1 MMRVAPIILGIV
13 VAANLVGA
21 DGVRAQDAA
30 VKEPVPV
37 RNCDVTPEL
46 LAAGDVTL
54 AKVAAA
60 ISERKK
66 LDVLV
71 VGSGSSGLAGPEGA
85 SVAYPAK
92 LEAALR
98 EQLPG
103 VTVTVT
109 PELQPKKTAEES
121 IEALQKLAADRRP
134 DLVIWQTGT
143 IDAMRSVHP
152 DDFRT
157 TIEDGVGTLKG
168 AGSDAILMNL
178 QYSPRLETMVSL
190 GPYLDNMRAAAQQQD
205 VALFDRYSI
214 MQHWNEQ
221 GQFDLTNTSRD
232 FRLAKGVHY
241 CLGRTLATY
250 IIDAAKIDRATLK
263 VQN

>member
-1 MMRVAPIILGIV
+1 MMRFAPIILG
-13 VAANLVGA
+13 VALAGSLLAPV
-21 DGVRAQDAA
+21 DVCAQDAA
-30 VKEPVPV
+30 VKEPVPARDCEV
-37 RNCDVTPEL
+37 SADL
-46 LAAGDVTL
+46 LQAGDVVL
-54 AKVAAA
+54 PKVATA
-60 ISERKK
+60 IADRKK
-66 LDVLV
+66 LDILI
-71 VGSGSSGLAGPEGA
+71 VGSGSSVLASPEGA

-109 PELQPKKTAEES
+109 PELQPKKTAEEVVES
-121 IEALQKLAADRRP
+121 LQRLAAERRP
-134 DLVIWQTGT
+134 DLVVWQTGT
-143 IDAMRSVHP
+143 IDATRSIHP
-152 DDFRT
+152 DDFRSA
-157 TIEDGVGTLKG
+157 IEDGVGTVKG

-214 MQHWNEQ
+214 MQYWNEN

-241 CLGRTLATY
+241 CLGRALATF
-250 IIDAAKIDRATLK
+250 IVDAAKIDRDTLK

>member
-1 MMRVAPIILGIV
+1 MIRIAPIILG
-13 VAANLVGA
+13 VALAGSLFGSVA
-21 DGVRAQDAA
+21 VRAQDAA
-30 VKEPVPV
+30 AKEPVPV
-37 RNCDVTPEL
+37 KNCDVAPEL
-46 LAAGDVTL
+46 LEAGDVAL
-54 AKVAAA
+54 PKVAAA
-60 ISERKK
+60 ITIRKK
-66 LDVLV
+66 LDILV
-71 VGSGSSGLAGPEGA
+71 VGSGSSGLASPEGA
-85 SVAYPAK
+85 SMAYPAK

-103 VTVTVT
+103 VEVTVV
-109 PELQPKKTAEES
+109 PDVQQKKTAEEVVES
-121 IEALQKLAADRRP
+121 LQKLAAERRP
-134 DLVIWQTGT
+134 DLVVWQTGT

-157 TIEDGVGTLKG
+157 AIEDGVGTLKG

-190 GPYLDNMRAAAQQQD
+190 GPYLDSMRAAAQQQD
-205 VALFDRYSI
+205 VGLFDRYSI
-214 MQHWNEQ
+214 MQYWNEH

-241 CLGRTLATY
+241 CLGRTLATF
-250 IIDAAKIDRATLK
+250 IVNAAKIDRASLK